1 MRETPATPFDVPP
14 NLTDD
19 LADGEPRLVVDV
31 GGFEGPLDLLLVLA
45 RQQKVDLHHISVL
58 ALADQYLAFIEQ
70 AKQLR
75 LELAAD
81 YLLMAAWLAY
91 LKSRLLLPEPK
102 TGDESSGEDLAEAL
116 TEKLRRLQT
125 IRRAGELLVARPA
138 LGIDVFTRGTPE
150 GIAVHTTNLYDANLI
165 DLLKAYATRRVKDAL
180 ARVTIKPRRVWTLNE
195 AREALQRLIGMA
207 HDWTRLDGFLLQYVV
222 EEDMRTS
229 VIASS
234 FASSLELVRE
244 GTMEL
249 RQEGAFRPLY
259 VRQRVTPSLPSK
271 DRGHG

>member
-1 MRETPATPFDVPP
+1 MRESAATSADVPAG
-14 NLTDD
+14 LGDD

-45 RQQKVDLHHISVL
+45 RQQKVDLHRISVL
-58 ALADQYLAFIEQ
+58 ALADQYLAFIEE

-102 TGDESSGEDLAEAL
+102 TGDEPSGEDLAEAL
-116 TEKLRRLQT
+116 TERLRRLQL
-125 IRRAGELLVARPA
+125 IRRAGELIVARPTF
-138 LGIDVFTRGTPE
+138 GMDVFARGTPE
-150 GIAVHTTNLYDANLI
+150 GIAVHTTNLYDANLV
-165 DLLKAYATRRVKDAL
+165 DLLKAYATQRTKNAL
-180 ARVTIKPRRVWTLNE
+180 ARVTLKPRRVWTLNE
-195 AREALQRLIGMA
+195 ARDALQRLIGMA
-207 HDWTRLDGFLLQYVV
+207 HDWTRLDGFLLQYLV
-222 EEDMRTS
+222 EEDMRAS

-234 FASSLELVRE
+234 FASSLELVRD

-249 RQEGAFRPLY
+249 RQEGPFRPLY
-259 VRQRVTPSLPSK
+259 VRQRVTPPTE